1 MKIASFVRDGEI
13 DCGLVDGDQGY
24 RVFDNHPVIG
34 SLNSESRIFHLLGLS
49 PEERDR
55 VDEEMKGAPL
65 ISSSEIKLLPAI
77 PHCPLYIYNHA
88 NNPTVWKRQM
98 NRVWEVTRLPYMRIR
113 SYSCFSGDG
122 WEIPIHPGTTLTCG
136 AELGVVIGRE
146 AYRVPPEKAVE
157 HIAGLVCLNDNFING
172 DHEAFIDNSSPE
184 SEMHQHQGLHVLFK
198 TGDGNGG
205 MGPWITTAEEFEK
218 VIENRL
224 QHQASDRYRQVHAAS
239 WVYDKMMWTKINGEI
254 CDEAYTGTY
263 LFGAEWMITYLS
275 RFMTLPTGS
284 IVGLGAAGWDGVHLP
299 SMDEPGTAVEVA
311 VELQGVGA
319 SRTTVRRQAV
329 DEVNESPYI
338 KNITAAGLDP
348 TKAVQKRPGRS
359 LWVQRGNNPES
370 DPGLP
375 VTGLNPI
382 LFPTTA
388 LKEDASPII
397 LPPHAT
403 SIRLSVQVAGI
414 IGPGFIYGLGSDGR
428 KINEEECIE
437 RICLL
442 VSVRDTS
449 LIDAIKDPFPYEMRA
464 AYFFSSCADGF
475 FRLGDPLPYKNI
487 EDLSAQTIKMSLPGI
502 GEHNYSIA
510 DYRFGFSEML
520 AMISR
525 TITLFPGDVL
535 SLGAAGAELAI
546 PADTKIE
553 KADTS
558 DKNGNG
564 ILSVNA
570 SWGATMRLTF
580 DDQRDSQFLEVKR

>member
-1 MKIASFVRDGEI
+1 MKIASFIRDGEI

-24 RVFDNHPVIG
+24 RVFDDHPVIG

-49 PEERDR
+49 PEERDL
-55 VDEEMKGAPL
+55 VDEEMKDAPL
-65 ISSSEIKLLPAI
+65 ISSNVIKLLPAI

-88 NNPTVWKRQM
+88 NNPIVWKRQI
-98 NRVWEVTRLPYMRIR
+98 NREWEVTRLPYMRIR

-122 WEIPIHPGTTLTCG
+122 WEIPIHPGTTLSCG

-146 AYRVPPEKAVE
+146 AYRVHPENAVD
-157 HIAGLVCLNDNFING
+157 HIAGLVCLNDNFIEG
-172 DHEAFIDNSSPE
+172 DHEAFIDNSSSE

-218 VIENRL
+218 VIETRL
-224 QHQASDRYRQVHAAS
+224 QQQASDRYRNVHAAS

-254 CDEAYTGTY
+254 CDEAYTSTY

-299 SMDEPGTAVEVA
+299 SMDEPGAEVEVA

-319 SRTTVRRQAV
+319 LHTTVRRQAM
-329 DEVNESPYI
+329 DEVSESPFI

-348 TKAVQKRPGRS
+348 ATAIKKRPGRA
-359 LWVQRGNNPES
+359 LWVQRGNNPKS

-375 VTGLNPI
+375 VTGLNPM

-388 LKEDASPII
+388 LNEDISPII

-403 SIRLSVQVAGI
+403 SIHLSVQVAGI
-414 IGPGFIYGLGSDGR
+414 VGPGTIYGLGSDGR
-428 KINEEECIE
+428 KINEEECID

-442 VSVRDTS
+442 VGVRDTS
-449 LIDAIKDPFPYEMRA
+449 LIDAIKDPSPYEMRA
-464 AYFFSSCADGF
+464 AYMFSCCADGF
-475 FRLGDPLPYKNI
+475 FKLGEAIPFKNI
-487 EDLSAQTIKMSLPGI
+487 EDLSAQTLNLSLTGI
-502 GEHNYSIA
+502 GECNYCVA

-520 AMISR
+520 EMISR
-525 TITLFPGDVL
+525 TITLFPRDIV
-535 SLGAAGAELAI
+535 SLGAAGAELVI
-546 PADTKIE
+546 QSDTKIE
-553 KADTS
+553 RADTS
-558 DKNGNG
+558 NKNRNG
-564 ILSVNA
+564 LLSVNA
-570 SWGATMRLTF
+570 SWGATMHLTF
-580 DDQRDSQFLEVKR
+580 DDQRDSRFREVKR